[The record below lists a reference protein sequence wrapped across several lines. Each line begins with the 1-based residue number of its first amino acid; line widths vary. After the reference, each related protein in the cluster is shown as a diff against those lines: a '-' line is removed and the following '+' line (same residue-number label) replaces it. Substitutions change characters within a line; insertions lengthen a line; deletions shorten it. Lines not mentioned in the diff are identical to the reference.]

1 MSDHG
6 LAQVCQD
13 GDEMVAVCKCG
24 VKRYVFVHN
33 NDGSDA
39 VADLNEHI
47 AEYVH
52 RSFLDPLTTL
62 RAEVGWL
69 LWCLDQGYS
78 AAEDR
83 EIMTNWL
90 LDDEATLHPSDLNLK
105 ADLLTMAD
113 EVLDLIDKRM
123 EAGQ

>member
-1 MSDHG
+1 MSDHV

-33 NDGSDA
+33 DDGSDA

-62 RAEVGWL
+62 RAEVIEARDEARIG
-69 LWCLDQGYS
+69 
-78 AAEDR
+78 
-83 EIMTNWL
+83 EITEV
-90 LDDEATLHPSDLNLK
+90 EATLNW
-105 ADLLTMAD
+105 
-113 EVLDLIDKRM
+113 VLDLIDKRM